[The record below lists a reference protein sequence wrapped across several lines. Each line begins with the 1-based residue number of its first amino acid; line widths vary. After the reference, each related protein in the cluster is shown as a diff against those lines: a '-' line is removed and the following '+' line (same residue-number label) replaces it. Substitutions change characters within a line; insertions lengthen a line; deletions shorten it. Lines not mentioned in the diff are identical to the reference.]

1 MRILIISK
9 DGDSLDL
16 ALRLQKEGSE
26 VKYSIQDKDYRRIGD
41 GFNLMKAHDYKKE
54 LSWVGKDGL
63 IIFDQSGWGKE
74 QDELRKRGYS
84 VVGGSEGGDRLELDR
99 QHAQDVFRKHG
110 IKTVRSR
117 HFRSPDEAIKFVQK
131 NKGRWVLKQNGHVDK
146 CFSYAGK
153 MPDGSDVI
161 DLLQNYKIHN
171 HRECRSIDLQK
182 RVDGIEL
189 GVARYF
195 NGVEW
200 VGPIEMNIEHKKLFP
215 GGLGPKTAEM
225 GTLIW
230 YDDNENN
237 RLFNDTLAKLKPYL
251 KRINF
256 KGDID
261 INCIVNEDGAFP
273 LEATPRFGYPAIHL
287 QSIFHVS
294 QWGEFLKAVADGK
307 RYDLKWRR
315 GFGIVLL
322 IAVPPFPYQAVNNK
336 YSPEGLR
343 ISFCEK
349 LTEEEWSRV
358 HFSEVQR
365 QITISH
371 NAPNPPLSL
380 RGGEGGVNFRLFY
393 AGKGGFPGD
402 NRADYIIAAKSGYV
416 VCVTGVGKTV
426 EEARRKAYSL
436 TDKIVIPRMFYR
448 HDIGQK
454 FIERDRML
462 LKKWGYL

>member
-1 MRILIISK
+1 MKIIIMSK
-9 DGDSLDL
+9 DGDALDL
-16 ALRLQKEGSE
+16 AIRLRKEGHS
-26 VKYSIQDKDYRRIGD
+26 VKIAIQDKEYRKIGD
-41 GFNLMKAHDYKKE
+41 GFGLIKVTDWKRE
-54 LSWVGKDGL
+54 LPWVGKEGL
-63 IIFDQSGWGKE
+63 IIFDQTGWGKE
-74 QDELRKRGYS
+74 QDEMRKAGYS

-99 QHAQDVFRKHG
+99 QHAQAIFRKHG

-117 HFRSPDEAIKFVQK
+117 YFTSIEEAIKFVRK

-161 DLLQNYKIHN
+161 DLLNNYKKCN
-171 HRECRSIDLQK
+171 QRECTSMDLQK
-182 RVDGIEL
+182 RIDGIEL

-261 INCIVNEDGAFP
+261 INCIVNEDGAVP

-307 RYDLKWRR
+307 ELYMKWRR

-358 HFSEVQR
+358 HFSEVMCSP
-365 QITISH
+365 TL
-371 NAPNPPLSL
+371 AK
-380 RGGEGGVNFRLFY
+380 G
-393 AGKGGFPGD
+393 GKGGFPR
-402 NRADYIIAAKSGYV
+402 NNPADYIIAAKSGYV
-416 VCVTGVGKTV
+416 MCVTGAGKNA

-436 TDKIVIPRMFYR
+436 ADKIVIPKMFYR
-448 HDIGQK
+448 NDIGLK
-454 FIERDRML
+454 FVERDRML